1 MIVNTLAPP
10 TSSNQIQPTESY
22 HHPEPESTLGCAD
35 KFDEGEGSELR

>member
-1 MIVNTLAPP
+1 MIVNSLAPP
-10 TSSNQIQPTESY
+10 TPSPQTQSTKSN